1 MFPLTLCLDFT
12 VNNFENRP
20 IPFGYCEL
28 SYIKRLGQVAPLI
41 AFIGAL
47 IATLPIRLSKRAKE
61 NKRQGPR
68 LIKELEIELKQS
80 ERNGSAKKAESARRK
95 LKLWR
100 SWLKNSKDLP
110 SLESSLMRIG
120 IAIAFVAT
128 VLRRACSRTQATPE
142 ASRAS
147 SLPQVCGEA
156 RRRCVPPRPAS
167 ARPATGETRAR
178 SCGTGT
184 ARRAGAVAGHSPGT
198 PCAARSGC
206 HWPAART
213 GR

>member
-1 MFPLTLCLDFT
+1 MFLVIVAQIFYFFGDFIS
-12 VNNFENRP
+12 F
-20 IPFGYCEL
+20 IKFGLYKWE
-28 SYIKRLGQVAPLI
+28 KKK
-41 AFIGAL
+41 
-47 IATLPIRLSKRAKE
+47 T
-61 NKRQGPR
+61 RQGPR